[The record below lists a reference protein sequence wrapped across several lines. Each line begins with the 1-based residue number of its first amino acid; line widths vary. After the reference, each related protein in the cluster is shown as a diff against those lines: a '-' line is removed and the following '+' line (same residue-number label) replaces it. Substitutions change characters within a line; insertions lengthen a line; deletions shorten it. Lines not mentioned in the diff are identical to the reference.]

1 MLNTI
6 SLFALLGSIL
16 AILFSLFVLLQ
27 HIRQIKDKERK
38 KIYGQRE
45 RIEDKIYEWRE
56 IMQESP
62 ERFFDTNKLL
72 LQYPD
77 KELTI
82 RNKVPNYQ
90 FFDNLGININNVIVN
105 EKSVL
110 CLMPFNDRY
119 MTIYHSIFYACE
131 RSGLVCSRSDDD
143 YYPGYLLRQIVT
155 MMLQSSIIIALLDG
169 QNPNVFYE
177 VGIAH
182 SIGKTVLLLANN
194 KNKSE
199 IPFDLKSDRLL
210 LYSNSEDLHKTL
222 YKVLKEMH
230 YVDKGE

>member
-1 MLNTI
+1 MTETI
-6 SLFALLGSIL
+6 LYFSLLGSAL
-16 AILFSLFVLLQ
+16 ALFFSLYILLQ
-27 HIRQIKDKERK
+27 HIRQEKDKNIK
-38 KIYGQRE
+38 KIFGQRE

-56 IMQESP
+56 IMQSSP

-90 FFDNLGININNVIVN
+90 FFENLGINIENVTVK
-105 EKSVL
+105 EHSVL

-119 MTIYHSIFYACE
+119 LNIYHSIFYACE
-131 RSGLVCSRSDDD
+131 RNGLLCSRSDEDF
-143 YYPGYLLRQIVT
+143 YPGYLLRQIIR
-155 MMLQSSIIIALLDG
+155 MMLESSIVIALLDG

-177 VGIAH
+177 IGIAH
-182 SIGKTVLLLANN
+182 SIGKTVLLLASN
-194 KNKSE
+194 KNKGE
-199 IPFDLKSDRLL
+199 IPFDLRSDRLL
-210 LYSNSEDLHKTL
+210 LYNNADDLHNKL
-222 YKVLKEMH
+222 YDVLKDMH